1 MLKTHYY
8 DMKHLR
14 FCFLRGE
21 HQPHNPRGTKMTKT
35 QDPKIT
41 AMADATK
48 ASWIRAKLLITLAGV
63 GLPAQAR
70 QYLSANPEARE
81 ILDRPG
87 KKDKRNRA
95 CRKIANDFEHSLKT
109 GLSDGH
115 STTKRVRPTVP
126 LMLSPED
133 SARFVQR
140 VLGDHQRMVKG
151 DPSKEVVTA
160 EGDQIPFQAL
170 LEIRETQKRHNLT
183 ISELAYTVS
192 VLGDIISPPRDLDR

>member
-1 MLKTHYY
+1 
-8 DMKHLR
+8 
-14 FCFLRGE
+14 
-21 HQPHNPRGTKMTKT
+21 MTKT

-133 SARFVQR
+133 SAKFVQQVLGDHQRMSPEDSARFVQR

-192 VLGDIISPPRDLDR
+192 VLGDIISPPRELDR